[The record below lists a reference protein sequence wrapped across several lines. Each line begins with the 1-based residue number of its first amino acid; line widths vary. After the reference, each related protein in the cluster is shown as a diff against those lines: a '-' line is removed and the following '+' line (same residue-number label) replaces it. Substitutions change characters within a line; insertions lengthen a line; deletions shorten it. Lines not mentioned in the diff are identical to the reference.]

1 MRRWLIPLLVLAVLS
16 SRPAGGQPCD
26 PTEATA
32 RTARIQAH
40 LDREKRRGKKWD
52 NIWLATF
59 ATLAAVQG
67 AAIAT
72 ETTIGEYDAAAEA
85 GLAVG
90 TIKSTVGALAHV
102 ILRLKVVRPR
112 KTGDPCTDLE
122 AAESALRTSAKNE
135 KRSFY
140 LNHLGSFALNVGGL
154 LWLGLQEDEWGEGK
168 KSIALG
174 YPVGLLAVYTQP
186 RGALKAYRRGAFNE
200 VSATV
205 GVARNHDFT
214 GLVLAGTF

>member
-1 MRRWLIPLLVLAVLS
+1 MRMWLIPLVVVLLLNAG
-16 SRPAGGQPCD
+16 PAAAQTCD

-59 ATLAAVQG
+59 ATLAAAQG
-67 AAIAT
+67 VAIAT
-72 ETTIGEYDAAAEA
+72 ETTIGDYDEAAEA
-85 GLAVG
+85 GLVVG
-90 TIKSTVGALAHV
+90 TVKSTIGALAHV
-102 ILRLKVVRPR
+102 ILRLKVVRPK
-112 KTGDPCTDLE
+112 KTGDPCTDLD
-122 AAESALRTSAKNE
+122 AAERALRTSAKNE

-154 LWLGLQEDEWGEGK
+154 LWLGLQEDEWGEGA

-174 YPVGLLAVYTQP
+174 YSVALIAVYTQP
-186 RGALKAYRRGAFNE
+186 RGALKAHRRGTFDE

-205 GVARNHDFT
+205 GVSRTHDFT